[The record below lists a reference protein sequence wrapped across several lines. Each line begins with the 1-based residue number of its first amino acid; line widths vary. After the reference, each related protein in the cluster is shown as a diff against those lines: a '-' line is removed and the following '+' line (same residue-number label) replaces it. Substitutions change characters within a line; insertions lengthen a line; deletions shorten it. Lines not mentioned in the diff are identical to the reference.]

1 MIDPTLAAT
10 AVTTG
15 LDLLRGL
22 GETEKPKA
30 PDAVNKADFLT
41 LLIAQLQNQDPL
53 NPLDGADFSA
63 QLAQFS
69 ALEQLTQINSKIDGL
84 GGGGGADEVFS
95 PFELLGLL
103 GRDVHGV
110 GSSITVAEGAA
121 STLQFEVP
129 RAGNV
134 EGVVIDANGRQVAS
148 VNLGQLEA
156 GTHTFDPGSLPNMPT
171 LADGTYTV
179 LLTQT
184 VGDQLVPLA
193 TTVAGRVTGVDFN
206 SDPPVLLIG
215 ETRLALEDVRVI
227 REPHGS

>member
-22 GETEKPKA
+22 GETETPKA
-30 PDAVNKADFLT
+30 PDTVDKADFLT

-69 ALEQLTQINSKIDGL
+69 ALEQLTQINSKIEGL
-84 GGGGGADEVFS
+84 GGGGGGDEVFS

-103 GRDVHGV
+103 GRDVTGV

-121 STLQFEVP
+121 STLEFEVP
-129 RAGNV
+129 SAGGV
-134 EGVVIDANGRQVAS
+134 EGVIIDANGRQVAAID
-148 VNLGQLEA
+148 LGELEA
-156 GTHTFDPGSLPNMPT
+156 GPHTLDLGSLPNVPT

-184 VGDQLVPLA
+184 AGDQLVPLA

-206 SDPPVLLIG
+206 GDPPVLLIG